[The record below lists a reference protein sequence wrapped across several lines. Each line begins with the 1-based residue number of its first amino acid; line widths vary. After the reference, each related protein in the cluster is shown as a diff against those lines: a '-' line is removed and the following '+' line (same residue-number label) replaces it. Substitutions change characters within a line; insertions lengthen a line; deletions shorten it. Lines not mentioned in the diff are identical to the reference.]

1 VEIIFFIRARR
12 NETLNSMSENKRRWN
27 FNRCECVGLAVGI
40 CLLIAFGVNLE
51 RRTAL
56 RREPMTDLGVFA
68 ITSEALWSGGN
79 IYTVTDWHGWH
90 YQYAPTLAVLFL
102 PLAEPLPQTASAL
115 APGEQRTAANT
126 PWGYG
131 ISGHNSYYGLH
142 DENRRFFW
150 IVAAWYLLSVLFI
163 VLSAHA
169 LACALEGRGFKSPPP
184 EGNLERR
191 RWWTL
196 RLLPLLVC
204 GGSLGTELSRGQVDV
219 LMLVTIAFGIYLAAN
234 NHGFKAGIWL
244 SFPAA
249 VKLYP
254 PFLLVYPFWR
264 LQWRMTAGVMA
275 GLFLFLLIIP
285 MTVLGPKQTIE
296 SYRTWV
302 QVLAKPALGQ
312 GTDTSRLHEL
322 TGMTSTDNQSL
333 LATIHNWRYHFSP
346 RNQRP
351 QQAAPG
357 ERYLV
362 YIISAVMLAA
372 TGFAIGIRRRDSRP
386 ELLVIAGLLIG
397 LTFIVSP
404 VAHNYYYLLMLPLVT
419 ALLHQGLPQKPGHA
433 ANWKLLLPVLVFMLT
448 DLMVRMPFI
457 GAPLRDLGAPLL
469 SLIFLMW
476 SGAMFLVK
484 QLESEKLT
492 TAA

>member
-1 VEIIFFIRARR
+1 
-12 NETLNSMSENKRRWN
+12 MSGKKRHWS
-27 FNRCECVGLAVGI
+27 FSRCECIGLAIGI
-40 CLLIAFGVNLE
+40 CILIAFGVNLE

-56 RREPMTDLGVFA
+56 RRAPMTDLGVFA
-68 ITSEALWSGGN
+68 ITSEALWSGEN

-102 PLAEPLPQTASAL
+102 PLAEPLPQAPSPL
-115 APGEQRTAANT
+115 VPGEQRTAENT

-131 ISGHNSYYGLH
+131 ISERNSYYGLH

-169 LACALEGRGFKSPPP
+169 LACVLEGSGFKSPPP
-184 EGNLERR
+184 EENLERR
-191 RWWTL
+191 RWWAL

-219 LMLVTIAFGIYLAAN
+219 LMLVTIASGIYLAAN
-234 NHGFKAGIWL
+234 KHDFKAGLWL

-254 PFLLVYPFWR
+254 PFLLIYPFWR
-264 LQWRMTAGVMA
+264 LQWRMATGVMA

-285 MTVLGPKQTIE
+285 MAVLGPKQTIE

-333 LATIHNWRYHFSP
+333 LATIHNWRYHSLP

-351 QQAAPG
+351 QSAAPR

-362 YIISAVMLAA
+362 YIISAAMLAGI
-372 TGFAIGIRRRDSRP
+372 GFAVGIRRRDSRR
-386 ELLVIAGLLIG
+386 ELIIIAGLLIG
-397 LTFIVSP
+397 LTFVVSP
-404 VAHNYYYLLMLPLVT
+404 VAHNYYYLLMLPLVA
-419 ALLHQGLPQKPGHA
+419 ALLDQGLAQKPERA
-433 ANWKLLLPVLVFMLT
+433 ADWKLLLPVLVFMLT

-457 GAPLRDLGAPLL
+457 GATLRDLGAPLL
-469 SLIFLMW
+469 SLIYLMW
-476 SGAMFLVK
+476 SGAMVLVRRP
-484 QLESEKLT
+484 EKF
-492 TAA
+492 TAAA